1 MAGFF
6 CITRISG
13 TSHKIGRN
21 FSQDLPHLVTRYQ
34 ASRFLASFYVLFC
47 GHIPLPV
54 GNMPLPKNCPK
65 NPSEVSA
72 SPQTACS
79 WAFRLKDWLLKF
91 FSRVFILSAGIYV
104 FSAMAVYFPASSE
117 FSPCTCVLFTFRPL
131 GTLKDFF
138 QSERFR
144 GINSSA
150 RMPMNK
156 AFAERLKPLK
166 EKISVLLC
174 VYKETGE
181 TTGRINKSS

>member
-1 MAGFF
+1 MISPNEISRLPLINIILMAGFF

-47 GHIPLPV
+47 G
-54 GNMPLPKNCPK
+54 NCPK

-131 GTLKDFF
+131 GTLKNFF
-138 QSERFR
+138 
-144 GINSSA
+144 
-150 RMPMNK
+150 
-156 AFAERLKPLK
+156 
-166 EKISVLLC
+166 SV
-174 VYKETGE
+174 
-181 TTGRINKSS
+181 

>member
-1 MAGFF
+1 MISPNEISRLPLINIILMAGFF

-34 ASRFLASFYVLFC
+34 ASRFLAS
-47 GHIPLPV
+47 
-54 GNMPLPKNCPK
+54 
-65 NPSEVSA
+65 SEVSA

-131 GTLKDFF
+131 GTLKNFF
-138 QSERFR
+138 
-144 GINSSA
+144 
-150 RMPMNK
+150 
-156 AFAERLKPLK
+156 
-166 EKISVLLC
+166 SV
-174 VYKETGE
+174 
-181 TTGRINKSS
+181 

>member
-1 MAGFF
+1 MCWLPVLSVSAGCFDFSKRNNSPVIDKHYINGRLF
-6 CITRISG
+6 CITRISV
-13 TSHKIGRN
+13 TSHKIRRN

-54 GNMPLPKNCPK
+54 ENMPLPKNCPK
-65 NPSEVSA
+65 NPSEVST
-72 SPQTACS
+72 SPQTPCS
-79 WAFRLKDWLLKF
+79 WAFRLKD
-91 FSRVFILSAGIYV
+91 
-104 FSAMAVYFPASSE
+104 
-117 FSPCTCVLFTFRPL
+117 
-131 GTLKDFF
+131 FF
-138 QSERFR
+138 QAERFR

>member
-79 WAFRLKDWLLKF
+79 CAFRLKD
-91 FSRVFILSAGIYV
+91 
-104 FSAMAVYFPASSE
+104 
-117 FSPCTCVLFTFRPL
+117 
-131 GTLKDFF
+131 FF
-138 QSERFR
+138 QAERFR

-181 TTGRINKSS
+181 TTGRINNSS

>member
-1 MAGFF
+1 MISPNEISRLPLINIILMAGFF

-54 GNMPLPKNCPK
+54 GNMPLPKNCSK

-72 SPQTACS
+72 SPQTPCS
-79 WAFRLKDWLLKF
+79 WALRLKDWLLKF

-131 GTLKDFF
+131 GTLKNFF
-138 QSERFR
+138 
-144 GINSSA
+144 
-150 RMPMNK
+150 
-156 AFAERLKPLK
+156 
-166 EKISVLLC
+166 SV
-174 VYKETGE
+174 
-181 TTGRINKSS
+181 

>member
-1 MAGFF
+1 MCWLPVLSVLAGCFDFSKRNKSPVIDKHYINGRLF
-6 CITRISG
+6 CITRISV
-13 TSHKIGRN
+13 TSHKIRRN

-34 ASRFLASFYVLFC
+34 ASWFLASFYVLFC

-131 GTLKDFF
+131 GTLKNFF
-138 QSERFR
+138 
-144 GINSSA
+144 
-150 RMPMNK
+150 
-156 AFAERLKPLK
+156 
-166 EKISVLLC
+166 SV
-174 VYKETGE
+174 
-181 TTGRINKSS
+181 

>member
-1 MAGFF
+1 MCWLPVLSVLAGCFDFSKRNKSPVIDKHYINGRLF
-6 CITRISG
+6 CITRISV
-13 TSHKIGRN
+13 TSHKIRRN

-34 ASRFLASFYVLFC
+34 ASWFLASFYVLFC

-54 GNMPLPKNCPK
+54 ENMLLPKNCPK
-65 NPSEVSA
+65 NPSKVSA
-72 SPQTACS
+72 SPQTLCP
-79 WAFRLKDWLLKF
+79 WAFRLKD
-91 FSRVFILSAGIYV
+91 
-104 FSAMAVYFPASSE
+104 
-117 FSPCTCVLFTFRPL
+117 
-131 GTLKDFF
+131 FF
-138 QSERFR
+138 QAERFR

>member
-1 MAGFF
+1 MISPNEISRLPLINIILMAGFF

-54 GNMPLPKNCPK
+54 ENMPLPKNCSK

-72 SPQTACS
+72 SPQTPCS

-104 FSAMAVYFPASSE
+104 FFSYGCVLSGIFGVFPYVPAC
-117 FSPCTCVLFTFRPL
+117 FSPS
-131 GTLKDFF
+131 GHW
-138 QSERFR
+138 
-144 GINSSA
+144 A
-150 RMPMNK
+150 R
-156 AFAERLKPLK
+156 
-166 EKISVLLC
+166 
-174 VYKETGE
+174 
-181 TTGRINKSS
+181 

>member
-21 FSQDLPHLVTRYQ
+21 LSQDLPHLVTRYQ

-54 GNMPLPKNCPK
+54 ENMPLPKNCSK

-72 SPQTACS
+72 SPQTPCS

-117 FSPCTCVLFTFRPL
+117 FSLCTCVLFTFRPL

-150 RMPMNK
+150 GMPMNK
-156 AFAERLKPLK
+156 AFAERLKLLK
-166 EKISVLLC
+166 EK
-174 VYKETGE
+174 
-181 TTGRINKSS
+181 